1 MKPTRQELHDMVANS
16 AGNATVRRAA
26 RAALNI
32 IHRAHETHSTIP
44 DVSQHMIFRIG
55 ISTGPA
61 IIGNVGTN
69 ELFNYTAIGDT
80 VNIAQRLQT
89 SAKPGQILIQK
100 STYEIVADQIIGS
113 RLDAIFVKGREQSI
127 DVYSLEGLK

>member
-1 MKPTRQELHDMVANS
+1 M
-16 AGNATVRRAA
+16 RAA

-32 IHRAHETHSTIP
+32 ARSVQDIHRAIEDTSL
-44 DVSQHMIFRIG
+44 HMIFRIG

-89 SAKPGQILIQK
+89 VAKPGQILIQK
-100 STYEIVADQIIGS
+100 TTYDIIADQIIGS
-113 RLDAIFVKGREQSI
+113 RLDAIFVKGREQAI

>member
-1 MKPTRQELHDMVANS
+1 MS
-16 AGNATVRRAA
+16 
-26 RAALNI
+26 
-32 IHRAHETHSTIP
+32 
-44 DVSQHMIFRIG
+44 FRIG

-89 SAKPGQILIQK
+89 VAKPGQILIQK
-100 STYEIVADQIIGS
+100 TTYDIIADKIVGQP
-113 RLDAIFVKGREQSI
+113 LETTFVKGREQA
-127 DVYSLEGLK
+127 VEFYSLEGLK

>member
-1 MKPTRQELHDMVANS
+1 MS
-16 AGNATVRRAA
+16 
-26 RAALNI
+26 
-32 IHRAHETHSTIP
+32 
-44 DVSQHMIFRIG
+44 FRIG

-89 SAKPGQILIQK
+89 VAKPGQILIQK
-100 STYEIVADQIIGS
+100 TTYDIIADKIVGQP
-113 RLDAIFVKGREQSI
+113 LEMTFVKGREQA
-127 DVYSLEGLK
+127 VEFYSLEGLK